1 VEPMDL
7 WSYTILFVGVA
18 TSWMGIPIVGGG
30 VLAGAGVLAGDGKL
44 DVWLV
49 VLVAAAGASTGG
61 YVGYLIG
68 ARARDALTSRP
79 GRWQR
84 HRRRALSAGEHFYRR
99 WGPLAVFVTP
109 TWVSGALRMP
119 RNSFLIWNAT
129 AALVSSLAAVFGAY
143 AVASAVLGHIS
154 TRGGLIVSAA
164 AMTAMA
170 AAAAGAGAA
179 IVWHRRR
186 ARCEP
191 EATGEGRAGDGAGE
205 SAPESPAHSADAR
218 PNVQPG
224 PDTRGGTRAQSDCVC
239 AWPHDDDRHVPKLP
253 EHFLD
258 AAVAA
263 QRLSG
268 SVIRY
273 GKVAHP
279 VTRVRGLP
287 RGPQLTR
294 VVTAEDV
301 GVAKGGWAVGEWR
314 WFAQRACREL

>member
-143 AVASAVLGHIS
+143 AVASAVLGHVS
-154 TRGGLIVSAA
+154 AGDGLIVSAA
-164 AMTAMA
+164 VTA
-170 AAAAGAGAA
+170 AAATGTAVAL
-179 IVWHRRR
+179 HRRR
-186 ARCEP
+186 ARPESEP
-191 EATGEGRAGDGAGE
+191 TDEGGTLRCAHE
-205 SAPESPAHSADAR
+205 SAPETPGRSADAR
-218 PNVQPG
+218 PNVQSD
-224 PDTRGGTRAQSDCVC
+224 PDTPGGTRAQPVTGR
-239 AWPHDDDRHVPKLP
+239 DDRSPDGRHPTV
-253 EHFLD
+253 D
-258 AAVAA
+258 A
-263 QRLSG
+263 R
-268 SVIRY
+268 
-273 GKVAHP
+273 
-279 VTRVRGLP
+279 
-287 RGPQLTR
+287 
-294 VVTAEDV
+294 
-301 GVAKGGWAVGEWR
+301 R
-314 WFAQRACREL
+314 WGDRPPADRTSPCET